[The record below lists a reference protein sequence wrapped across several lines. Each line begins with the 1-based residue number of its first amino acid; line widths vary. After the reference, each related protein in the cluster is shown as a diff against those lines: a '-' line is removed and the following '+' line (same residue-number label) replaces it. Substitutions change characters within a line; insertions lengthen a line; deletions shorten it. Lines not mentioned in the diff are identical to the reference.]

1 MIWALLTIFGNA
13 TEQIL
18 IGYFI
23 LQTDPLN
30 TVPFFYLLTS
40 LFCVA
45 TPIMLGFRSGSPTDL
60 MSEKK
65 LVFIFIFASASG
77 NALWFSALC
86 LWGLSGTSLVLIAL
100 RVILIFYGTFF
111 LEEKMS
117 SKQWLAAVMIIILLT
132 FFTNAAPPENTI
144 GIILAFLSVIFYSI
158 EDIAEK
164 ALSSRVEPTHLM
176 SLREIVTLVLFSII
190 ALGVNNSINFDFLSQ
205 PKLAM
210 IIVIAALIGGPL
222 VCHAR
227 FHAYRAMPIS
237 LFSLI
242 SSFKPVLIVVG
253 SMIFLGEEMTKM
265 QMILAAMMLA
275 ITPLLSK
282 PSVKIP
288 N

>member
-30 TVPFFYLLTS
+30 AVPFFYLLTS
-40 LFCVA
+40 LFCIA
-45 TPIMLGFRSGSPTDL
+45 TPIALGFRNGHPMDL
-60 MSEKK
+60 LSEKK
-65 LVFIFIFASASG
+65 LVFIFVFASASG

-86 LWGLSGTSLVLIAL
+86 LWGLSGTALVLIAL
-100 RVILIFYGTFF
+100 RVILIFYGTYF
-111 LEEKMS
+111 LKEKMAA
-117 SKQWLAAVMIIILLT
+117 KQWFAAVMIIGLLAL
-132 FFTNAAPPENTI
+132 FTNATPPENTT
-144 GIILAFLSVIFYSI
+144 GVILAFLSVILYAI
-158 EDIAEK
+158 EDITEK

-176 SLREIVTLVLFSII
+176 SLRQIVALILFTIVALLVNKSI
-190 ALGVNNSINFDFLSQ
+190 SFEFLSQ
-205 PKLAM
+205 PKLA
-210 IIVIAALIGGPL
+210 ISIVVAAFIGGPL

-227 FHAYRAMPIS
+227 FYAYRALPIS

-253 SMIFLGEEMTKM
+253 SMIFLGEEMTNL

-275 ITPLLSK
+275 ITPLLNK
-282 PSVKIP
+282 PSVNTP